1 MRTQD
6 FNLNKSVVRQVEATS
21 EASSSIKPVK
31 YTDILESEVPG
42 VNAFFDYDEAL
53 QAAKQLKKPLMID
66 FTGHSCAN
74 CRKMEQ
80 EVLSDPEIMKRLQQD
95 FVVVS
100 LYVDDKFK
108 LPENEWYKAK
118 DGSQIKS
125 LGTKNLDFEITL
137 TQNGAQPQ
145 YVFVDGNGNIIKN
158 AGGYVADIKRF
169 INILDEVKAGYKP

>member
-1 MRTQD
+1 
-6 FNLNKSVVRQVEATS
+6 
-21 EASSSIKPVK
+21 
-31 YTDILESEVPG
+31 VPG

-80 EVLSDPEIMKRLQQD
+80 EVLSDPEIIRRLQQD

-118 DGSQIKS
+118 DGTLIKA
-125 LGTKNLDFEITL
+125 LGAKNLDFEITL

-145 YVFVDGNGNIIKN
+145 YVFVDGNGKVIEN

-169 INILDEVKAGYKP
+169 INILDKVKAGYK